1 MPVNLVCLVV
11 FVIVIV
17 IAIAIDKCANSGI
30 HSTIEK
36 AEDTHQN
43 P

>member
-11 FVIVIV
+11 FVIV
-17 IAIAIDKCANSGI
+17 IAIDKCANSGI